1 LDLEARTIRKVMWR
15 LMPFLMLC
23 YFVAYL
29 DRVNVGFAALRMNKD
44 LALTQTAFGFGAGIF
59 FIAYFFFEVP
69 SNILLER
76 FGARKWIARI
86 MFSWGVVAA
95 AMAFI
100 PQISHATGIDT
111 TTTFVTLRVLLGVA
125 EAGFFPG
132 MIFFLTIWFPA
143 LYRARMIGLFMAAIP
158 LSTVIGGPLSGGLLY
173 LEGFG
178 LTGWQ
183 WMYLIEAIP
192 ALILSFVVLAYLT
205 DRPDQARWLAAD
217 ERAWLIERH
226 AVENRLRVKAQHFTI
241 LQALGNTRVILLAF
255 IYFGINAATYGIG
268 FFLPQI
274 VSGFGLGYAWTGVV
288 TTFPYILGV
297 LGMVFWGRHSDKTKE
312 RREHV
317 ALAILMAGLCIA
329 GSTVVDNPVGKM
341 ILFSIAGFGIYG
353 AQPCFWAMP
362 TTFLSGAAAAAGIAA
377 VNSLGNLSGFFG
389 PYVMGRIKDSTGSY
403 TIGLLAI
410 AAILGFAMLVA
421 LSITHDR
428 QLESPAE
435 AEAVEAAAVSVSRTP
450 VRKVS

>member
-1 LDLEARTIRKVMWR
+1 MDLEERTIKRVMWR
-15 LMPFLMLC
+15 FMPFLMLC

-44 LALTQTAFGFGAGIF
+44 LGLTETVFGFGAGIF

-76 FGARKWIARI
+76 FGARRWIARI
-86 MFSWGVVAA
+86 MFSWGVIAG

-100 PQISHATGIDT
+100 PQISHGLGIGT

-143 LYRARMIGLFMAAIP
+143 LYRGRMIGLFMAAIP
-158 LSTVIGGPLSGGLLY
+158 LSTVIGGPISGWLLY
-173 LEGFG
+173 LDAFG
-178 LTGWQ
+178 LAGWQ

-192 ALILSFVVLAYLT
+192 ALILAFVVLVYLT
-205 DRPDQARWLAAD
+205 DRPDQAHWLADD
-217 ERAWLIERH
+217 ERNWLIQRH
-226 AVENRLRVKAQHFTI
+226 AVENRLRVQARRFTV
-241 LQALGNTRVILLAF
+241 LQALSDTRVILLAF

-274 VSGFGLGYAWTGVV
+274 VSGFGLSYGWTGVV

-297 LGMVFWGRHSDKTKE
+297 VGMVYWGRHSDRTGE

-317 ALAILMAGLCIA
+317 GLAVLIAGLCIA

-341 ILFSIAGFGIYG
+341 ILFSLAGFGIYG
-353 AQPCFWAMP
+353 AQPCFWALP
-362 TTFLSGAAAAAGIAA
+362 TTFLSGPAAAAGIAA

-389 PYVMGRIKDSTGSY
+389 PYVMGRIKDATGTY

-410 AAILGFAMLVA
+410 ATLLGFSMLVG
-421 LSITHDR
+421 LSLTHDR
-428 QLESPAE
+428 QLEKPETDAAPPEPAD
-435 AEAVEAAAVSVSRTP
+435 A
-450 VRKVS
+450 

>member
-1 LDLEARTIRKVMWR
+1 MDVGTPIVDIEARTISRVTWR

-29 DRVNVGFAALRMNKD
+29 DRVNVGFAALRMNQD
-44 LALTQTAFGFGAGIF
+44 LGLTETVYGFGAGIF

-76 FGARKWIARI
+76 FGARRWIARI
-86 MFSWGVVAA
+86 MFSWGVIAG

-100 PQISHATGIDT
+100 PQIAALTGIST
-111 TTTFVTLRVLLGVA
+111 TTTFITLRVLLGVA

-158 LSTVIGGPLSGGLLY
+158 LSTVIGGPISGWLLY
-173 LEGFG
+173 LDGMG
-178 LTGWQ
+178 LSGWQ
-183 WMYLIEAIP
+183 WMYLIEAAP
-192 ALILSFVVLAYLT
+192 ALVLAFVVLNYLT
-205 DRPDQARWLAAD
+205 DRPDQASWLKAD
-217 ERAWLIERH
+217 ERAWLVERHTIERRIR
-226 AVENRLRVKAQHFTI
+226 EQAQNFTV

-274 VSGFGLGYAWTGVV
+274 VRGFGLSFGWTGVV

-297 LGMVFWGRHSDKTKE
+297 IGMVFWGRHSDKARE

-317 ALAILMAGLCIA
+317 GLAILIAGLCIA
-329 GSTVVDNPVGKM
+329 GSTIVDNPIGKM

-353 AQPCFWAMP
+353 AQPCFWALP
-362 TTFLSGAAAAAGIAA
+362 TTFLSGPAAAAGIAA

-389 PYVMGRIKDSTGSY
+389 PYVMGRIKDATGTY

-410 AAILGFAMLVA
+410 STILGFAMLVG
-421 LSITHDR
+421 LSLTHDR
-428 QLESPAE
+428 QLET
-435 AEAVEAAAVSVSRTP
+435 AAASP
-450 VRKVS
+450 PL

>member
-1 LDLEARTIRKVMWR
+1 MDVEARTIRKVMWR

-29 DRVNVGFAALRMNKD
+29 DRVNVGFAALSMNQE
-44 LALTQTAFGFGAGIF
+44 LGLTQTVYGLGAGIF

-76 FGARKWIARI
+76 FGARRWIARI
-86 MFSWGVVAA
+86 MFSWGVIAG

-100 PQISHATGIDT
+100 PQISRGLGVDT
-111 TTTFVTLRVLLGVA
+111 TTTFITLRVLLGVA

-158 LSTVIGGPLSGGLLY
+158 LSTVIGGPISGGLLY
-173 LEGFG
+173 LNAFG
-178 LTGWQ
+178 LSGWQ

-192 ALILSFVVLAYLT
+192 ALVLAFVVLAYLT
-205 DRPDQARWLAAD
+205 DRPDQARWLDDD
-217 ERAWLIERH
+217 ERKWLVARH
-226 AVENRLRVKAQHFTI
+226 VVENRIRERAQKFTI

-255 IYFGINAATYGIG
+255 IYFGINSATYGIG

-274 VSGFGLGYAWTGVV
+274 VSGFGLGYGWTGVV

-297 LGMVFWGRHSDKTKE
+297 VGMVYWGRHSDRTGE

-317 ALAILMAGLCIA
+317 GLAILIAALCIA

-341 ILFSIAGFGIYG
+341 ILFTLAGFGIYG
-353 AQPCFWAMP
+353 AQPCFWALP

-389 PYVMGRIKDSTGSY
+389 PYVMGRIKDATGSY
-403 TIGLLAI
+403 AIGLLAI
-410 AAILGFAMLVA
+410 GAILGFAMLVA
-421 LSITHDR
+421 LSLTHDR
-428 QLESPAE
+428 QLETLGMDAE
-435 AEAVEAAAVSVSRTP
+435 LEDADEATVSTH
-450 VRKVS
+450 

>member
-1 LDLEARTIRKVMWR
+1 MEVEARTIKTVTWR

-29 DRVNVGFAALRMNKD
+29 DRVNVGFAALRMNQD
-44 LALTQTAFGFGAGIF
+44 LGLSETIFGLGAGIF

-69 SNILLER
+69 SNLFLEK
-76 FGARKWIARI
+76 FGARRWIARI
-86 MFSWGVVAA
+86 MFSWGLIAG

-100 PQISHATGIDT
+100 PQIAAATGLST
-111 TTTFVTLRVLLGVA
+111 TTVFITLRVLLGVA

-132 MIFFLTIWFPA
+132 MIFYLTIWFPA

-173 LEGFG
+173 LNGFG
-178 LTGWQ
+178 LSGWQ
-183 WMYLIEAIP
+183 WMYLIEAFP
-192 ALILSFVVLAYLT
+192 ALILAFVVLSYLT
-205 DRPDQARWLAAD
+205 DRPHQAMWLKPD
-217 ERAWLIERH
+217 ERAWLTERH
-226 AVENRLRVKAQHFTI
+226 ATETKIR
-241 LQALGNTRVILLAF
+241 LQAQNFTVLQAIGNTRVILLAF
-255 IYFGINAATYGIG
+255 IYFAINAATYGIG

-274 VSGFGLGYAWTGVV
+274 VRDFGLSFGMTGVV

-297 LGMVFWGRHSDKTKE
+297 FGMIFWGRHSDRLGE

-317 ALAILMAGLCIA
+317 GLGLLIAALCIG
-329 GSTVVDNPVGKM
+329 GSTVVDNSVGKM
-341 ILFSIAGFGIYG
+341 LLLTIAGFGVFG

-362 TTFLSGAAAAAGIAA
+362 TTFLSGRSAAAGIAV

-389 PYVMGRIKDSTGSY
+389 PYVMGRIKDATGTY

-410 AAILGFAMLVA
+410 SVLLGFGMLVA
-421 LSITHDR
+421 LSLTHDR
-428 QLESPAE
+428 HLESMGAE
-435 AEAVEAAAVSVSRTP
+435 VEPGV
-450 VRKVS
+450 

>member
-1 LDLEARTIRKVMWR
+1 MDVEARTIRKVMWR

-29 DRVNVGFAALRMNKD
+29 DRVNVGFAALRMNQD
-44 LALTQTAFGFGAGIF
+44 LGLTSTVFGFGAGIF

-76 FGARKWIARI
+76 FGARRWIARI
-86 MFSWGVVAA
+86 MFSWGLIAA

-100 PQISHATGIDT
+100 PQISRGLGIDT
-111 TTTFVTLRVLLGVA
+111 TTTFITLRVLLGVA

-192 ALILSFVVLAYLT
+192 ALILAFVVLTYLT
-205 DRPDQARWLAAD
+205 DRPDQASWLAAD
-217 ERAWLIERH
+217 ERAWLVQRH
-226 AVENRLRVKAQHFTI
+226 VVENQIRQRAQHFTI
-241 LQALGNTRVILLAF
+241 VQALGNTRVILLAF

-274 VSGFGLGYAWTGVV
+274 VAGFGLNYIWTGIV
-288 TTFPYILGV
+288 TTFPYVLGV
-297 LGMVFWGRHSDKTKE
+297 IGMVYWGRHSDRTGE

-317 ALAILMAGLCIA
+317 GLAILIAALCIG

-341 ILFSIAGFGIYG
+341 ILFSLAGFGIYG
-353 AQPCFWAMP
+353 AQPCFWALP
-362 TTFLSGAAAAAGIAA
+362 TTFLSGPAAAAGIAA

-389 PYVMGRIKDSTGSY
+389 PYVMGRIKDATGSY
-403 TIGLLAI
+403 AIGLLAI
-410 AAILGFAMLVA
+410 AAILGFAMIVA
-421 LSITHDR
+421 LSLTHDR
-428 QLESPAE
+428 QLETLAAGPVAKE
-435 AEAVEAAAVSVSRTP
+435 AD
-450 VRKVS
+450 

>member
-1 LDLEARTIRKVMWR
+1 MDVEARTIKRVTWR

-29 DRVNVGFAALRMNKD
+29 DRVNVGFAALRMNQD
-44 LALTQTAFGFGAGIF
+44 LGLTETVFGFGAGIF

-76 FGARKWIARI
+76 FGARRWIARI
-86 MFSWGVVAA
+86 MFSWGLIAG

-100 PQISHATGIDT
+100 PQISHALGIGT
-111 TTTFVTLRVLLGVA
+111 TTTFITLRVLLGVA

-143 LYRARMIGLFMAAIP
+143 RYRARMIGMFMAAIP

-173 LEGFG
+173 LDGFG
-178 LTGWQ
+178 LSGWQ

-192 ALILSFVVLAYLT
+192 ALVLSFVVLGYLT
-205 DRPDQARWLAAD
+205 DRPDQARWLADD
-217 ERAWLIERH
+217 ERTWLVERH
-226 AVENRLRVKAQHFTI
+226 ATENRVRLAARRFTV
-241 LQALGNTRVILLAF
+241 LQAIGNTRVILLAF
-255 IYFGINAATYGIG
+255 IYFGINAATYGLG

-274 VSGFGLGYAWTGVV
+274 VRAFGLSYGMTGIV

-297 LGMVFWGRHSDKTKE
+297 VGMVFWGRHSDKAGE

-317 ALAILMAGLCIA
+317 GLALLIAALCVG
-329 GSTVVDNPVGKM
+329 GSTVVDSPVGKM
-341 ILFSIAGFGIYG
+341 ILLTIAGFGIFG
-353 AQPCFWAMP
+353 AQPCFWALP
-362 TTFLSGAAAAAGIAA
+362 TTFLSGPAAAAGIAA

-389 PYVMGRIKDSTGSY
+389 PYVMGRIKDATGTY

-410 AAILGFAMLVA
+410 AVMLGFAMLVG
-421 LSITHDR
+421 LSLTHDR
-428 QLESPAE
+428 QLESPDAE
-435 AEAVEAAAVSVSRTP
+435 REASLR
-450 VRKVS
+450 